1 MPATSSPVDAGERF
15 GSIGAMN
22 VAEGGRKVLES
33 VLVKLGFEAEVE
45 IEQRDDEVCLQI
57 QSVDSRYLIGRGGD
71 RLDDLQFL
79 VNRIVQKKVP
89 DAPRLRVDCDH
100 YRENQESRLIDSVR
114 PIAEQALADGE
125 KHRTKP
131 LNAYH
136 RRIVHNVLKEMGLQ
150 TDSEAAGGRYKKIV
164 LWKAD

>member
-1 MPATSSPVDAGERF
+1 
-15 GSIGAMN
+15 MN
-22 VAEGGRKVLES
+22 VAEGGKKVLES
-33 VLVKLGFEAEVE
+33 VLVKLGFEAEVD
-45 IEQRDDEVCLQI
+45 IEMRGDEVCLQI
-57 QSVDSRYLIGRGGD
+57 RSDDGRFLIGRGGD

-89 DAPRLRVDCDH
+89 DAPRLRVDCDG
-100 YRENQESRLIDSVR
+100 YRDNQENRLIESVR
-114 PIAEQALADGE
+114 PIAEQALAEGGR
-125 KHRTKP
+125 HRTKP

-164 LWKAD
+164 MWKAE